1 MWQVVTYIG
10 GQRVVVSL
18 ANSRIFAHIL
28 MARAY
33 VRDFVQAAFLLVN
46 DGIECVPLRFRIEY
60 VMES

>member
-1 MWQVVTYIG
+1 MWQVVTYMG

-33 VRDFVQAAFLLVN
+33 VRDFVQAAYLLVN

-60 VMES
+60 VPDS